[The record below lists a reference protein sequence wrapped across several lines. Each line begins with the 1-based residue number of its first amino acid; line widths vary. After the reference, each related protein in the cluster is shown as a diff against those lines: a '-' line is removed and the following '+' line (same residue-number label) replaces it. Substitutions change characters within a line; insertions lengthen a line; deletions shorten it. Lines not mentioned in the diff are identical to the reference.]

1 MHQRTFR
8 GVHRTMTGTLPSIEF
23 PLHGAISYSSTH
35 VNKLHFDSGDS
46 NTSGDRKEVD
56 SDHKLTDTKPSS

>member
-1 MHQRTFR
+1 
-8 GVHRTMTGTLPSIEF
+8 MTGTLPSIEF

-35 VNKLHFDSGDS
+35 INKLHFDSGDS